1 MKIQIFHN
9 EIYVGNA
16 ELCIGVGTTVWYF
29 CVLRSH
35 QCRQNNLLLKQKEL
49 IIALKR

>member
-16 ELCIGVGTTVWYF
+16 ELCIGVGSKGKGKEMRGIFHSIVF
-29 CVLRSH
+29 KG
-35 QCRQNNLLLKQKEL
+35 NLIQL
-49 IIALKR
+49 